1 MDRQWRYTFVNDRI
15 AEVAG
20 IQKEELQGRIIW
32 EVFPD
37 VVKTEFY
44 TQVHRAMAQQTVVQ
58 FDMKPKEPT
67 ALRMSF

>member
-1 MDRQWRYTFVNDRI
+1 MNDRI